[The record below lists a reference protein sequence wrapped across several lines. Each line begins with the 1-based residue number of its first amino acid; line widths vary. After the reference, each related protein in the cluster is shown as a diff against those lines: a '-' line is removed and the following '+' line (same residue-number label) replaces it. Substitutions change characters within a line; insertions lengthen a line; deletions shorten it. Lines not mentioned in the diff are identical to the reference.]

1 MWLLWLCKWSFLYV
15 YNNSHCSQRVLVIDI
30 TWVDTKQKFM
40 WTGKSLC
47 ALPVEQNETGQRLNL
62 TLMYK
67 VINYKDVYDWRISA
81 CDCNILG
88 TTSHNLLF
96 SRQLGRHYQE
106 TKGHPRSFVVAATFT
121 IDYNPERRLPSD
133 NTIKAKIIKQIGGG
147 SLRWRNTSKF
157 YLVWKDT
164 LYQLLQK
171 SVYPFCQVFIY
182 PLYNKDFLL
191 FQCEHPA
198 DYGNS
203 WGEKPSCEVWGGAC
217 SFRKFSRWTS
227 EQAPKDQR
235 SKWA

>member
-1 MWLLWLCKWSFLYV
+1 MK
-15 YNNSHCSQRVLVIDI
+15 
-30 TWVDTKQKFM
+30 
-40 WTGKSLC
+40 TGKSSC
-47 ALPVEQNETGQRLNL
+47 ALPVDLNKTGQSLNL

-67 VINYKDVYDWRISA
+67 VINYKDVDDWRISA
-81 CDCNILG
+81 CDYNILG

-96 SRQLGRHYQE
+96 SRKLGRHYQE

-121 IDYNPERRLPSD
+121 IDYIPERRLPSD

-147 SLRWRNTSKF
+147 SLRWRNTSTF

-171 SVYPFCQVFIY
+171 SVYPFCHVFIY
-182 PLYNKDFLL
+182 LLCNKDFLF